1 MQKKCENGER
11 RMRRMRKKFED
22 KKLKSKMT
30 NRKSK
35 RKEEK
40 FCILI
45 FAFLLGLCGCSVVE
59 YFKPEKPPYDEELY
73 ESYNQTEL
81 KFSSS
86 AEVLATI
93 YDANELLSQS
103 KSVVASLGQKKD
115 GYKRW
120 FNMVAFD
127 ENKLTAKR
135 KYFFVMDE
143 KRKGLPFMPKRWFRF
158 DSEIVMES
166 QVLDEPYANQ
176 SARRIAILRRVL
188 VNFHKDMDEVGADNK
203 KLNIC
208 RMLINQTLETVLQ
221 KLDDSPVLA
230 SKLSTAEGVDFE
242 HITLGKG
249 SISMSVVEDIVN
261 VKVRADSFVD
271 TFEDPFSLQ
280 R

>member
-1 MQKKCENGER
+1 
-11 RMRRMRKKFED
+11 MRKKIEEQ
-22 KKLKSKMT
+22 KLKSKMAD
-30 NRKSK
+30 RKS
-35 RKEEK
+35 RSKEVE
-40 FCILI
+40 FCTLI
-45 FAFLLGLCGCSVVE
+45 FVFLLGLCGCSVVK
-59 YFKPEKPPYDEELY
+59 YFKPEGPPYDNELY

-86 AEVLATI
+86 GEVLATI

-103 KSVVASLGQKKD
+103 KSVVASLGQKKK

-158 DSEIVMES
+158 DSEMVMES

-176 SARRIAILRRVL
+176 NARRIAILRRVPA
-188 VNFHKDMDEVGADNK
+188 NFHKDMDEVGADNK
-203 KLNIC
+203 RLNIC
-208 RMLINQTLETVLQ
+208 RMLINQTLEGVLQ

-230 SKLSTAEGVDFE
+230 SKLSTTEGVDFE

-249 SISMSVVEDIVN
+249 SISMSVIEDIVN
-261 VKVRADSFVD
+261 VKVRVDSFVD